1 VEALVVLSSRL
12 FFNFQQP
19 LGGDQSQARPGHG
32 PCGGPSLFQDQRME
46 SAASASASTTTLQE
60 SQSATHIS
68 RATRHH
74 SSCELVVTHLGK
86 HYIATTRIPKGT
98 IIHRETPFFIVS
110 DDDMPTNVRERGIN
124 RIFFGSLLLS
134 MNMKYYGP
142 YLATLDYS
150 NSLRVPIDRENP
162 FPEDFH
168 ECYLKYHA
176 NSFAIDSFR
185 PEFQPSK
192 TALYEHASL
201 YAHSCQPN
209 CAHRFNSETNE
220 IIIVSKEDIETGDE
234 ITICYMGAQYKG
246 CPDDVWYRTVRQS
259 FYERFGENCQ
269 CRHCAP

>member
-1 VEALVVLSSRL
+1 VQEGGG
-12 FFNFQQP
+12 NFQPP
-19 LGGDQSQARPGHG
+19 LGDDQSQARPGHG

-46 SAASASASTTTLQE
+46 STASASTTTLQD
-60 SQSATHIS
+60 SQSARHIS
-68 RATRHH
+68 RATHHH
-74 SSCELVVTHLGK
+74 SSCELDNLGK
-86 HYIATTRIPKGT
+86 HYIATTRIPRGT
-98 IIHRETPFFIVS
+98 IILRETPFFIVS
-110 DDDMPTNVRERGIN
+110 DDDMPTSVKEKGFT

-142 YLATLDYS
+142 YLEKLEYS
-150 NSLRVPIDRENP
+150 KSLRVPIDRENP